1 MWAPPAPTILFPII
15 WCIWKEVNVKK
26 KKKRNHKAIF
36 LFLYYHLHLFIVT
49 ISWVAV

>member
-26 KKKRNHKAIF
+26 KKKK
-36 LFLYYHLHLFIVT
+36 
-49 ISWVAV
+49 S